1 MFVARGNEMSKSGS
15 RVVVI
20 ISVIIN
26 ILILSGYSL
35 AIDSGVGTTGAN
47 FLKIPVAARQSAM
60 AGAFVAVGDDV
71 NTVNYNP
78 AGLSRVAMNELTAT
92 HVEYLADMKYDYVG
106 YVLPLAVSRVG
117 FSASSLHSKMEE
129 ADTLSLRLGD
139 IILSNK
145 TYTLTVA
152 RSFNNSVYWGVNLK
166 AIGTRSGVYSAW
178 AYAAD
183 LGLLYSPASIEN
195 LNFGLAIQNIGT
207 PLKMIDQ
214 KDALPLNY
222 KIGVAKKL
230 PDSKLLFAVE
240 LSKAS
245 DNSSKVSTGME
256 FAPLGFMVLRGGYR
270 VGYDLDTYT
279 AGVGFIFKP
288 KGFDEF
294 QIDYAYNP
302 MGDLGN
308 THRFTLITRF

>member
-1 MFVARGNEMSKSGS
+1 MLKRRIVIFNFLIL
-15 RVVVI
+15 I
-20 ISVIIN
+20 IS
-26 ILILSGYSL
+26 SYSI
-35 AIDSGVGTTGAN
+35 AMDSKVGTTGAN
-47 FLKIPVAARQSAM
+47 FLKIPIAARQSAM

-71 NTVNYNP
+71 NTVEYNP
-78 AGLSRVAMNELTAT
+78 AGLSRIATNELTAT
-92 HVEYLADMKYDYVG
+92 HVEYLADLQYDYVG

-117 FSASSLHSKMEE
+117 FSASSLHSTMRET
-129 ADTLSLRLGD
+129 DTLSLQLGE
-139 IILSNK
+139 IILSDK
-145 TYTLTVA
+145 VYTLTVA
-152 RSFNNSVYWGVNLK
+152 RPFSASMYWGVNLK
-166 AIGTRSGVYSAW
+166 GIGSRLGGYSAW
-178 AYAAD
+178 AFAAD
-183 LGLLYSPASIEN
+183 LGLLYSPESIEN
-195 LNFGLAIQNIGT
+195 LNFGFAVQNLGT
-207 PLKMIDQ
+207 PLKMLSQ
-214 KDALPLNY
+214 KDSLPVNY
-222 KIGVAKKL
+222 KIGVAKKI

-245 DNSSKVSTGME
+245 DNSSKISTGME

-308 THRFTLITRF
+308 THRFSLITRF